1 MSLRT
6 GEFFIYT
13 QRGSADLMEKR
24 EKTAKRMTKRQRRRR
39 QRRRRILAAVM
50 LSVVLL
56 GFSAYFVLGQDK
68 GEMSSWTEQTD
79 TESLKGINS
88 RNAILEE
95 LKTGKILADKG
106 ADDRIYPA
114 SLTKIMTAVLAIE
127 NIPDLK
133 ESITVPE
140 SIFPGLYAEGASM
153 AGFCPGEEA
162 VGTDLLYG
170 VLLPSGA
177 ECCLAFADRIAGSE
191 EDFVKMMNDKAGELG
206 MEHTHFTNS
215 TGLQDKNHYSTVRD
229 ISVLLRYALES
240 DTFRRVFTSSSHS
253 TNPSA
258 CHPDG
263 FTFVSTMFR
272 EMNSA
277 AVSGG
282 EILGGKT
289 GYTKDAGLCLA
300 SLAVI
305 DGKEYILVTAHARG
319 DHETKQ
325 YHVEDAV
332 KIYSQIGK

>member
-162 VGTDLLYG
+162 VGDRSSLR
-170 VLLPSGA
+170 GA
-177 ECCLAFADRIAGSE
+177 
-191 EDFVKMMNDKAGELG
+191 
-206 MEHTHFTNS
+206 
-215 TGLQDKNHYSTVRD
+215 
-229 ISVLLRYALES
+229 
-240 DTFRRVFTSSSHS
+240 
-253 TNPSA
+253 
-258 CHPDG
+258 
-263 FTFVSTMFR
+263 
-272 EMNSA
+272 
-277 AVSGG
+277 
-282 EILGGKT
+282 
-289 GYTKDAGLCLA
+289 A
-300 SLAVI
+300 SLRCGMLPGFCRPNRRFGGGFCEN
-305 DGKEYILVTAHARG
+305 DE
-319 DHETKQ
+319 
-325 YHVEDAV
+325 
-332 KIYSQIGK
+332 

>member
-1 MSLRT
+1 
-6 GEFFIYT
+6 
-13 QRGSADLMEKR
+13 MEKR

-215 TGLQDKNHYSTVRD
+215 TGLQDENHYSTVRD
-229 ISVLLRYALES
+229 TWE
-240 DTFRRVFTSSSHS
+240 
-253 TNPSA
+253 
-258 CHPDG
+258 
-263 FTFVSTMFR
+263 
-272 EMNSA
+272 
-277 AVSGG
+277 
-282 EILGGKT
+282 
-289 GYTKDAGLCLA
+289 
-300 SLAVI
+300 
-305 DGKEYILVTAHARG
+305 
-319 DHETKQ
+319 
-325 YHVEDAV
+325 
-332 KIYSQIGK
+332 

>member
-1 MSLRT
+1 
-6 GEFFIYT
+6 
-13 QRGSADLMEKR
+13 MEKR

-162 VGTDLLYG
+162 VGTDLFYG

-177 ECCLAFADRIAGSE
+177 ECCLTFADRIAGSE
-191 EDFVKMMNDKAGELG
+191 EAFVKMMNDKAGELG

-215 TGLQDKNHYSTVRD
+215 TGLQDENHYSTVRD

-253 TNPSA
+253 TKSISMPS
-258 CHPDG
+258 G
-263 FTFVSTMFR
+263 W
-272 EMNSA
+272 
-277 AVSGG
+277 
-282 EILGGKT
+282 I
-289 GYTKDAGLCLA
+289 YLCQHHVPGDEQRGSVRRRDPGRKNRIHQRRRTL
-300 SLAVI
+300 SLPVW
-305 DGKEYILVTAHARG
+305 R
-319 DHETKQ
+319 
-325 YHVEDAV
+325 
-332 KIYSQIGK
+332 S

>member
-1 MSLRT
+1 
-6 GEFFIYT
+6 
-13 QRGSADLMEKR
+13 MEKR

-215 TGLQDKNHYSTVRD
+215 TGLQDENHYSTVRD

-258 CHPDG
+258 CHPISRPKVCISH
-263 FTFVSTMFR
+263 FP
-272 EMNSA
+272 
-277 AVSGG
+277 
-282 EILGGKT
+282 
-289 GYTKDAGLCLA
+289 
-300 SLAVI
+300 
-305 DGKEYILVTAHARG
+305 
-319 DHETKQ
+319 
-325 YHVEDAV
+325 
-332 KIYSQIGK
+332 